1 MSCGFRRPH
10 IHELFG
16 LDNTGGLGD
25 ALQSSDLEVPV
36 LDGCIKQTPIR
47 DVRLVPSGA
56 HPRNS
61 AALLSSDRMRTA
73 LDEARRQA
81 DIILI
86 DTAPLLASAEVTHL
100 FPLVDAVVVVARAKR
115 TTAEIAERASELLKR
130 LEDTDVGDG
139 IRRGL
144 LETLDE
150 RAELCRRM
158 RTMNETDR
166 RILFLWYVKQLS
178 AQDISKEV
186 GISRRQ
192 CFRRRARAIRIL
204 LGEEVRERTVAPRS
218 VAPREALQL
227 LFARRT

>member
-1 MSCGFRRPH
+1 MLASREEVIGSLVRYTDWWQPSTSS
-10 IHELFG
+10 L
-16 LDNTGGLGD
+16 
-25 ALQSSDLEVPV
+25 LQV
-36 LDGCIKQTPIR
+36 GW
-47 DVRLVPSGA
+47 
-56 HPRNS
+56 
-61 AALLSSDRMRTA
+61 
-73 LDEARRQA
+73 ARR
-81 DIILI
+81 
-86 DTAPLLASAEVTHL
+86 
-100 FPLVDAVVVVARAKR
+100 
-115 TTAEIAERASELLKR
+115 
-130 LEDTDVGDG
+130 DTDVGDG

-218 VAPREALQL
+218 VAPR
-227 LFARRT
+227 